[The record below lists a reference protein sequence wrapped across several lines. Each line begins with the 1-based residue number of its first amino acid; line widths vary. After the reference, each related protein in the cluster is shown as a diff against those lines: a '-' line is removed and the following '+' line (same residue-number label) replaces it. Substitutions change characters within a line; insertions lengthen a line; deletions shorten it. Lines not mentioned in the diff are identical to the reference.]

1 MTRLGTAIAAIGLMT
16 LAACDSGTAG
26 QAEATAPEGRSA
38 TSSPDAIAVA
48 GSDAAGT
55 AAAPAYAAIYPGAV
69 VEQPAVSA
77 TGENKPGGM
86 VTFATDVDPETVVAF
101 YREQAEQ
108 GGLSSLTALSQGE
121 TRAYSAAGDDGE
133 AVQVV
138 AAPDGEGRTS
148 VQLTW
153 SAGR

>member
-16 LAACDSGTAG
+16 LAACDGGAAGQTEAAAPDVNSQSSSPAAAAASGQNASGTV
-26 QAEATAPEGRSA
+26 T
-38 TSSPDAIAVA
+38 
-48 GSDAAGT
+48 
-55 AAAPAYAAIYPGAV
+55 APAYAAIYPGAE

-77 TGENKPGGM
+77 AGEDGPGGM
-86 VTFATDVDPETVVAF
+86 VTFTTDADPEAVVAF

-121 TRAYSAAGDDGE
+121 TRAYSAAGEDGA